1 MTATAPLA
9 HTCLRSDLIE
19 TMADWRGGG
28 EFQGLS
34 WHINVLVP
42 AIGTLVEALEGV
54 RRVALVSFDVALH
67 RTVFG
72 LRDSHKDQPTSCR
85 PR

>member
-42 AIGTLVEALEGV
+42 AIGTLVEALEGG
-54 RRVALVSFDVALH
+54 ALRWF
-67 RTVFG
+67 
-72 LRDSHKDQPTSCR
+72 R
-85 PR
+85 PCTHPPHGFRSPRLS